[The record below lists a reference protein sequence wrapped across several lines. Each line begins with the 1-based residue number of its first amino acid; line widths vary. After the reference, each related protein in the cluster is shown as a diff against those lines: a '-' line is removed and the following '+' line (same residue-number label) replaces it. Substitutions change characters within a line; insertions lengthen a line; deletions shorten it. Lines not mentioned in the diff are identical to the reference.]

1 MSRLAMWGMMCMFA
15 VALTGC
21 GLLQGGD
28 GGGSLSVRSRDDQGV
43 VLKGG
48 FQSGYYRFDGDNAA
62 TIILFDGPADNPVQA
77 VTMRLMWRPR
87 AGRTPIEPTATNVT
101 MHYVIFTPGESA
113 EVGIY
118 SGAGYLYPRSKLGS
132 SSLRASLWDAS
143 LRLQD
148 ASDHFHYLL
157 GQAVI
162 QGDFTVRRDDAA
174 MERLRHRVNLM
185 IRQRLGYPRLVDA
198 QSAAPDGLALRQP
211 LEASRI
217 AAP

>member
-1 MSRLAMWGMMCMFA
+1 MSKFAMWGMMCLLA
-15 VALTGC
+15 IALAGC

-62 TIILFDGPADNPVQA
+62 TIILFDGPADDPVQA

-87 AGRTPIEPTATNVT
+87 AGHTPIEPTATNVT
-101 MHYVIFTPGESA
+101 MHYVIFAPGASR

-118 SGAGYLYPRSKLGS
+118 SGAGYLYPKSKLGS
-132 SSLRASLWDAS
+132 SRFTASLWDAS

-148 ASDHFHYLL
+148 ASERFEDLL

-162 QGDFTVRRDDAA
+162 KGSFTVRRDDAA

-185 IRQRLGYPRLVDA
+185 IRERLGYPRLVDA
-198 QSAAPDGLALRQP
+198 QPATLDALALRQA
-211 LEASRI
+211 E
-217 AAP
+217 